1 MIKKNIIK
9 DLKLIVHGKMF
20 WLFELAFIAVACM
33 ISVMTKK
40 QFSYMNMSL
49 FRLSFPLAMSYAALT
64 FIPIGDFHREQ
75 RNGCFS
81 YLMGTSMKIQTYV
94 YSKGIVMG
102 IISFVPSFLFI
113 LLGIQNVEI
122 VTELAVAILIF
133 IFAMNISFWY
143 AYEIIVSTNPVKTM
157 GKANIIAIGLF
168 IILAI
173 SSKININEFSRTI
186 IIIAYIFNSILFY
199 WCVIKIRT
207 LSLDSILCRR

>member
-122 VTELAVAILIF
+122 VTELLLLFLYYHNSHIDF
-133 IFAMNISFWY
+133 YFC
-143 AYEIIVSTNPVKTM
+143 YEYQLLVC
-157 GKANIIAIGLF
+157 LWD
-168 IILAI
+168 
-173 SSKININEFSRTI
+173 
-186 IIIAYIFNSILFY
+186 NSINKSRENY
-199 WCVIKIRT
+199 GESQHNSNRVIYYFGDK
-207 LSLDSILCRR
+207 